1 MPILTSVKFV
11 KSDSVLFSPLAS
23 EVFCSEA
30 GSPARSQGRSPNS
43 SSWYSN
49 LQSGLGVGVCPFV
62 SLTVSPV
69 LAQSLLPG
77 SLSGR
82 NSCSVGLRC
91 HGGWSGGR
99 WGLPRRHLT
108 GRLPRGR
115 RESGWIGQWTL
126 TGQGQLCPS
135 LAAPLTGLPAAPA
148 VPSGG
153 RQWPRHKGCLVG
165 AWGQALENEEGCQGL
180 ASAFQAE
187 ESHAQGKVSG
197 NVGHGAQTS
206 VGQKPLWKRA
216 EPSHDRSRGPRLL
229 RHATARH

>member
-99 WGLPRRHLT
+99 G
-108 GRLPRGR
+108 GD
-115 RESGWIGQWTL
+115 
-126 TGQGQLCPS
+126 CPLS
-135 LAAPLTGLPAAPA
+135 LARPVRG
-148 VPSGG
+148 
-153 RQWPRHKGCLVG
+153 
-165 AWGQALENEEGCQGL
+165 
-180 ASAFQAE
+180 
-187 ESHAQGKVSG
+187 
-197 NVGHGAQTS
+197 
-206 VGQKPLWKRA
+206 WKR
-216 EPSHDRSRGPRLL
+216 EPQVASQSWRFGGEGVGSSDRHCNLPFRSLSIISGFIEEILLDMFYRSRISAMGLD
-229 RHATARH
+229 